1 MVLIPESETT
11 EVNKGLKSGFLK
23 SLLPRVSRTEG
34 DVVPFDP
41 LKIRQSIVKETG
53 LFNSMYWKM
62 ASWFRLGS
70 KGRILLF
77 R

>member
-34 DVVPFDP
+34 DVECFFLV
-41 LKIRQSIVKETG
+41 RT
-53 LFNSMYWKM
+53 
-62 ASWFRLGS
+62 LG
-70 KGRILLF
+70 K
-77 R
+77 